1 MKKYEKP
8 ATEAVA
14 FEITY
19 ALLVESVS
27 TNTGETTNTGVSDE
41 EQDPE
46 NALLP
51 EKFWE
56 ETPWD
61 KD

>member
-1 MKKYEKP
+1 MKQYKKP
-8 ATEAVA
+8 AIETVA
-14 FEITY
+14 LEITN
-19 ALLVESVS
+19 ALLVDSVS

-61 KD
+61 KN